1 MADREKVRFATNV
14 PKVLVFRY
22 SAPREYPAPE
32 ANPDWGPSYLYGV
45 TEDGS
50 DRGLFASQYLH
61 DLLQRGN
68 VQIGSKVKI
77 VKSEDPSDA
86 RKKSW
91 QVEVDGVD
99 ATSEVQQA
107 APPVHDAPPEPPP
120 PEEVYSQDIPP
131 SPGEDIPRNPL
142 ADVGAI
148 YLACLR
154 IAQAALGADHP
165 DVQAATA
172 TMFIAAD
179 RRKIAVTPRMQE
191 AFRGMMRDS
200 LR

>member
-14 PKVLVFRY
+14 PKTLVFRY
-22 SAPREYPAPE
+22 STPREYPAPE

-45 TEDGS
+45 TEDNS

-68 VQIGSKVKI
+68 VQIGSEVRI
-77 VKSEDPSDA
+77 TKSEDPGDA

-99 ATSEVQQA
+99 ATSEAQQA

-120 PEEVYSQDIPP
+120 PEEVYSQNIPFA
-131 SPGEDIPRNPL
+131 PGEDIPKNPL

-148 YLACLR
+148 FLACLR

-191 AFRGMMRDS
+191 AFRDMMRDS
-200 LR
+200 VR